1 MAIPRRAF
9 YDFGMEQKEWEQRLD
24 RVAER
29 VAGSVKEGVRVLEN
43 AYEKG
48 KEGVMNEA
56 GGSSTGQGAA
66 PESGAGAPGTGVTKK
81 GSPRLG
87 LALVALGIIW
97 LLHSLGI
104 LDQPVFPILLIIL
117 GVYFIARSK

>member
-1 MAIPRRAF
+1 
-9 YDFGMEQKEWEQRLD
+9 MEQKEWEERLD
-24 RVAER
+24 RVADR
-29 VAGSVKEGVRVLEN
+29 VAGGVKDGVRVLEN

-48 KEGVMNEA
+48 KEGLMNEA
-56 GGSSTGQGAA
+56 KGATSAA
-66 PESGAGAPGTGVTKK
+66 PETGATKK

-87 LALVALGIIW
+87 LGLVALGILW

-104 LDQPVFPILLIIL
+104 LDQPIFPILLIIL

>member
-1 MAIPRRAF
+1 
-9 YDFGMEQKEWEQRLD
+9 MEQKDWEQRLD
-24 RVAER
+24 RAAER
-29 VAGSVKEGVRVLEN
+29 VAGTVKDGVRVLED

-48 KEGVMNEA
+48 KESLKGESSNA
-56 GGSSTGQGAA
+56 GASAASATGSS
-66 PESGAGAPGTGVTKK
+66 KK

-87 LALVALGIIW
+87 LALVALGIVW

-117 GVYFIARSK
+117 GVYVIARSK

>member
-1 MAIPRRAF
+1 
-9 YDFGMEQKEWEQRLD
+9 MEQKEWEQRLD
-24 RVAER
+24 RMAER
-29 VAGSVKEGVRVLEN
+29 VAGSVKDGVRVLED
-43 AYEKG
+43 AYDKG
-48 KEGVMNEA
+48 KETLQTETRG
-56 GGSSTGQGAA
+56 TTGAA
-66 PESGAGAPGTGVTKK
+66 ADGGTTVKK

-104 LDQPVFPILLIIL
+104 LDQPVFPILLIVL

>member
-1 MAIPRRAF
+1 
-9 YDFGMEQKEWEQRLD
+9 MEQKDWEQRLD

-29 VAGSVKEGVRVLEN
+29 VAGSVKDGVRVLED

-48 KEGVMNEA
+48 KEGLMNEA
-56 GGSSTGQGAA
+56 RASSTGTGTP
-66 PESGAGAPGTGVTKK
+66 PESSAAKK
-81 GSPRLG
+81 GTPRLG

>member
-1 MAIPRRAF
+1 
-9 YDFGMEQKEWEQRLD
+9 MEQKEWEQRLD
-24 RVAER
+24 RMAER
-29 VAGSVKEGVRVLEN
+29 VAGSVKDGVRVLED

-48 KEGVMNEA
+48 KETVQSETRGTADAATEGGV
-56 GGSSTGQGAA
+56 
-66 PESGAGAPGTGVTKK
+66 VKK

-97 LLHSLGI
+97 LLHTLGI
-104 LDQPVFPILLIIL
+104 LDQPVFPILLIVL

>member
-1 MAIPRRAF
+1 
-9 YDFGMEQKEWEQRLD
+9 MEQKEWEQRLD

-29 VAGSVKEGVRVLEN
+29 VAGSVKEGVRVLED

-56 GGSSTGQGAA
+56 RGSSAGQGAS
-66 PESGAGAPGTGVTKK
+66 PESGAGAPGTGVPKK

>member
-1 MAIPRRAF
+1 
-9 YDFGMEQKEWEQRLD
+9 MEQRDWEQRLD
-24 RVAER
+24 RAAER
-29 VAGSVKEGVRVLEN
+29 VAGSVKDGVRVLED

-48 KEGVMNEA
+48 KEGLKNETRP
-56 GGSSTGQGAA
+56 SSA
-66 PESGAGAPGTGVTKK
+66 GTGTPEATGLPAGLKK
-81 GSPRLG
+81 GTPRLG
-87 LALVALGIIW
+87 LALVGLGVIW

>member
-1 MAIPRRAF
+1 
-9 YDFGMEQKEWEQRLD
+9 MEQKEWEERLD

-29 VAGSVKEGVRVLEN
+29 VAGGVKDGVRVLEH

-48 KEGVMNEA
+48 RDSLMNETRA
-56 GGSSTGQGAA
+56 SSTETSA
-66 PESGAGAPGTGVTKK
+66 PAEPREAKK
-81 GSPRLG
+81 GSKRLG
-87 LALVALGIIW
+87 LALVALGIVW

-104 LDQPVFPILLIIL
+104 LDQPIFPILLIIL

>member
-1 MAIPRRAF
+1 
-9 YDFGMEQKEWEQRLD
+9 
-24 RVAER
+24 VAER
-29 VAGSVKEGVRVLEN
+29 VAVSVKDGVRVLED

-48 KEGVMNEA
+48 KEGLMNET
-56 GGSSTGQGAA
+56 GGSSTGTGASEA
-66 PESGAGAPGTGVTKK
+66 SGTVTGTKK

-87 LALVALGIIW
+87 LGLVALGIIW

-104 LDQPVFPILLIIL
+104 LDQPVFPILLIVL

>member
-1 MAIPRRAF
+1 
-9 YDFGMEQKEWEQRLD
+9 MEQKDWEQRLD

-29 VAGSVKEGVRVLEN
+29 VAGSVKEGVRVLED

-48 KEGVMNEA
+48 KEGVMSEA
-56 GGSSTGQGAA
+56 RGTGSGAGA
-66 PESGAGAPGTGVTKK
+66 SSEAGAGAPGAGVPKK

>member
-1 MAIPRRAF
+1 
-9 YDFGMEQKEWEQRLD
+9 MEQKDWEQRLD
-24 RVAER
+24 RVADR
-29 VAGSVKEGVRVLEN
+29 VAGTVKDGVRVLED

-48 KEGVMNEA
+48 KEGLKSE
-56 GGSSTGQGAA
+56 STA
-66 PESGAGAPGTGVTKK
+66 PGAGVDAPGAPATGGVKK

-87 LALVALGIIW
+87 LALVALGIVW

>member
-1 MAIPRRAF
+1 
-9 YDFGMEQKEWEQRLD
+9 MEQKEWEEKLD

-29 VAGSVKEGVRVLEN
+29 VAGSVKGGVRVLED

-48 KEGVMNEA
+48 KDGLMNESRA
-56 GGSSTGQGAA
+56 SSSGTGGTGA
-66 PESGAGAPGTGVTKK
+66 PEASGAKK

-97 LLHSLGI
+97 LLNSLGL
-104 LDQPVFPILLIIL
+104 LDQPIFPILLIIL

>member
-1 MAIPRRAF
+1 
-9 YDFGMEQKEWEQRLD
+9 MEQKDWEQKLD
-24 RVAER
+24 RAAER
-29 VAGSVKEGVRVLEN
+29 VAGTVKDGVRVLED

-48 KEGVMNEA
+48 KEGLMNETRGA
-56 GGSSTGQGAA
+56 SSGAA
-66 PESGAGAPGTGVTKK
+66 PESGSAKK
-81 GSPRLG
+81 GTPRLG
-87 LALVALGIIW
+87 LVLVALGIVW

>member
-1 MAIPRRAF
+1 
-9 YDFGMEQKEWEQRLD
+9 MEQREWEERLD

-29 VAGSVKEGVRVLEN
+29 VAGGVKDGVRVLED
-43 AYEKG
+43 AYVKG
-48 KEGVMNEA
+48 KEGLMSESR
-56 GGSSTGQGAA
+56 GSTTA
-66 PESGAGAPGTGVTKK
+66 PETTAAKK

-87 LALVALGIIW
+87 LVLVALGIIW

-104 LDQPVFPILLIIL
+104 LDQPIFPILLIIL

>member
-1 MAIPRRAF
+1 
-9 YDFGMEQKEWEQRLD
+9 MEQKDWEQRLD

-29 VAGSVKEGVRVLEN
+29 VAGTVKDGVRVLED

-48 KEGVMNEA
+48 KDGLKTE
-56 GGSSTGQGAA
+56 ST
-66 PESGAGAPGTGVTKK
+66 APGASADPSTAPATGGVKK

-87 LALVALGIIW
+87 LALVALGIVW

>member
-1 MAIPRRAF
+1 
-9 YDFGMEQKEWEQRLD
+9 MEQKDWEQKLD
-24 RVAER
+24 RAAER
-29 VAGSVKEGVRVLEN
+29 VAGSVKDGVRVLED

-48 KEGVMNEA
+48 KEGLLNEA
-56 GGSSTGQGAA
+56 RGTSADQSASPEPGAA
-66 PESGAGAPGTGVTKK
+66 KK
-81 GSPRLG
+81 GTPRLG

>member
-1 MAIPRRAF
+1 
-9 YDFGMEQKEWEQRLD
+9 MEQRDWEQRLD
-24 RVAER
+24 RAAER
-29 VAGSVKEGVRVLEN
+29 VAGSVKDGVRVLED

-48 KEGVMNEA
+48 KEGLMNETRASSA
-56 GGSSTGQGAA
+56 GTGTPESTGL
-66 PESGAGAPGTGVTKK
+66 PGGLKK
-81 GSPRLG
+81 GTPRLG

>member
-1 MAIPRRAF
+1 
-9 YDFGMEQKEWEQRLD
+9 MEQRDWEQKLD
-24 RVAER
+24 RAAER
-29 VAGSVKEGVRVLEN
+29 VAGTVKDGVRVLED

-48 KEGVMNEA
+48 KEGLMNETRA
-56 GGSSTGQGAA
+56 ASSGTTA
-66 PESGAGAPGTGVTKK
+66 PETSAAKK

>member
-1 MAIPRRAF
+1 MGGVAEDSVDAQLGLATRFNPK
-9 YDFGMEQKEWEQRLD
+9 YDAAMEQKDIEQRLD
-24 RVAER
+24 RVADR
-29 VAGSVKEGVRVLEN
+29 VAETVRDGVRVMED

-48 KEGVMNEA
+48 KEGVMHEVRGAQSEA
-56 GGSSTGQGAA
+56 GA
-66 PESGAGAPGTGVTKK
+66 KK

-87 LALVALGIIW
+87 LILVALGIAW

-104 LDQPVFPILLIIL
+104 LDQPVFPILLIVL

>member
-1 MAIPRRAF
+1 
-9 YDFGMEQKEWEQRLD
+9 MEQKDWEQRLD
-24 RVAER
+24 RVADR
-29 VAGSVKEGVRVLEN
+29 VAGTVKDGVRVLED

-48 KEGVMNEA
+48 KEGLKTE
-56 GGSSTGQGAA
+56 SPS
-66 PESGAGAPGTGVTKK
+66 SGAGASNTPATGSSKK

-87 LALVALGIIW
+87 LALVALGIVW

>member
-1 MAIPRRAF
+1 
-9 YDFGMEQKEWEQRLD
+9 MEQKEWEQRLD
-24 RVAER
+24 RVADR
-29 VAGSVKEGVRVLEN
+29 VAGGVKDGVRVLED
-43 AYEKG
+43 AYAKG
-48 KEGVMNEA
+48 KEGLMSEA
-56 GGSSTGQGAA
+56 RGSTTASSETSA
-66 PESGAGAPGTGVTKK
+66 TKK

-104 LDQPVFPILLIIL
+104 LDQPVFPILLIVL

>member
-1 MAIPRRAF
+1 
-9 YDFGMEQKEWEQRLD
+9 MEQKEWEQRLD
-24 RVAER
+24 RAAER
-29 VAGSVKEGVRVLEN
+29 VAGSVKDGVRVLED

-48 KEGVMNEA
+48 KEGLLNEA
-56 GGSSTGQGAA
+56 RGGSAAQGAA
-66 PESGAGAPGTGVTKK
+66 PEAGAPTKK
-81 GSPRLG
+81 GTPRLG

-104 LDQPVFPILLIIL
+104 LDQPIFPILLIIL

>member
-1 MAIPRRAF
+1 
-9 YDFGMEQKEWEQRLD
+9 MEQRDWEQKLD
-24 RVAER
+24 RAAER
-29 VAGSVKEGVRVLEN
+29 VAGTVKDGVRVLED

-48 KEGVMNEA
+48 KEGLMNETRTA
-56 GGSSTGQGAA
+56 SSGTAA
-66 PESGAGAPGTGVTKK
+66 PETSAAKK

>member
-1 MAIPRRAF
+1 
-9 YDFGMEQKEWEQRLD
+9 MEQKDWEQRMD
-24 RVAER
+24 RVADR
-29 VAGSVKEGVRVLEN
+29 VAGTVKDGVRVLED

-48 KEGVMNEA
+48 KEGLKAESTA
-56 GGSSTGQGAA
+56 SS
-66 PESGAGAPGTGVTKK
+66 AGADASNASAASGSKK

-104 LDQPVFPILLIIL
+104 LDQPVFPILLIVL